1 MTALLVVSFAMS
13 AVTTACIATLVPAVG
28 RPRAVRRAIL
38 ALLVALLVTV
48 TGGVLSGAETLDFLI
63 GVTLAAGPVAMLL
76 GAAADDSFPAH
87 RVWADAIVYVW
98 AGVVF
103 PLSVIV
109 PGIVLSGCASPDCR
123 VEDFGGALP
132 LLVSS
137 AASALFAWGA
147 REDSPSI
154 PWVRFAI
161 AASVVWVSGALWL
174 TSLEGAIDDYTPRI
188 LATAFFGPLGG
199 AAAWLIADQLRG
211 RGAASGRSAAH
222 GALAGFVAII
232 PGAAT
237 LSFPW
242 SLAVGGLAGL
252 AAALVYG
259 ARRMSRAGRAGHWAG
274 VVLTAAAVGF
284 FAPAVSGDTI
294 GFIFSGRIGA
304 LVPPVAMFV
313 AVAAFGVLVTAPV
326 WLIGRRRTRSSE

>member
-1 MTALLVVSFAMS
+1 MSALLLVSLAMS
-13 AVTTACIATLVPAVG
+13 SATMACIAALVPAG
-28 RPRAVRRAIL
+28 RRRRAVTRAVL
-38 ALLVALLVTV
+38 ALLFALVVTV

-76 GAAADDSFPAH
+76 GAAADDSFAE
-87 RVWADAIVYVW
+87 RRGWADAVVYVW
-98 AGVVF
+98 AGIVF

-109 PGIVLSGCASPDCR
+109 PGVVLSSCASPDCR

-147 REDSPSI
+147 KEDAPSI

-161 AASVVWVSGALWL
+161 AAAVVWVSGALWL
-174 TSLEGAIDDYTPRI
+174 TSLEGAIDAYTPRI

-199 AAAWLIADQLRG
+199 AAAWLLADQLRG
-211 RGAASGRSAAH
+211 RGGEPGRSAAN
-222 GALAGFVAII
+222 GALAGFIAIL

-242 SLAVGGLAGL
+242 SLAVGALAGL

-259 ARRMSRAGRAGHWAG
+259 ARRMSHAGRAGHWAG
-274 VVLTAAAVGF
+274 VVLTATAVGF

-304 LVPPVAMFV
+304 LVPPVGMFL
-313 AVAAFGVLVTAPV
+313 AVAGFGVLVTAPL
-326 WLIGRRRTRSSE
+326 WLVGRRRRRTPG